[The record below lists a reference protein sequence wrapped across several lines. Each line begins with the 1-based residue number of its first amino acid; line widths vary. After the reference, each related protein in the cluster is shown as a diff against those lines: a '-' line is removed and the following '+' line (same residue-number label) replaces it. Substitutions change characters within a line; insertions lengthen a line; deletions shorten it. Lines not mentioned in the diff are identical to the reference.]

1 MSTMVVAR
9 ALARTLHQLRLS
21 ERMPMRIIHEIAPL
35 RAQVSDWRRS
45 GLRVGLVPTMGNLH
59 AGHLALV
66 REALTR
72 ADRVVTSIFV
82 NPLQFG
88 PGEDLDAYPS
98 TPDQDIALLAQA
110 GNHCLFAPSEQ
121 EVYPQ
126 GREGQTYVEVPGL
139 SDLLCGASRPGH
151 FRGVATVVAKLF
163 NMVGPDLAL
172 FGEKDYQQ
180 LMVIRRMTADLNLPV
195 EIVGHPTVR
204 EPDGLALSS
213 RNGYLTPEER
223 DRAPLLQ
230 AHLRRLADALRAGQ
244 AIADAEWDTTR
255 ALTAAGFKPDYVS
268 VCRCADLGRPCPS
281 DKALVVLAAAYL
293 GKARLIDNLELDLPG
308 SQ

>member
-1 MSTMVVAR
+1 
-9 ALARTLHQLRLS
+9 
-21 ERMPMRIIHEIAPL
+21 MPMQIIHEIAPL

-66 REALTR
+66 RDALTR

-88 PGEDLDAYPS
+88 PGEDLDAYPR
-98 TPDQDIALLAQA
+98 TPGNDIALLAEA

-126 GREGQTYVEVPGL
+126 GREGRTFVEVPGL

-163 NMVGPDLAL
+163 NMVAPDLAL

-180 LMVIRRMTADLNLPV
+180 LMVIRRMVADLNLPV

-213 RNGYLTPEER
+213 RNGYLTPHER
-223 DRAPLLQ
+223 DRAPLLL
-230 AHLRRLADALRAGQ
+230 AELRRVADALRAGQ
-244 AIADAEWDTTR
+244 AIAEAERDTAR
-255 ALTAAGFKPDYVS
+255 ALAAAGFKPDYVS
-268 VCRCADLGRPCPS
+268 VCRRADLDRPRPS

-293 GKARLIDNLELDLPG
+293 GKARLIDNLELDLSG
-308 SQ
+308 